1 MVLDKQRHRLDWW
14 LVPLAKALRNVNPN
28 VFTWLSLV
36 AALAGGYAFY
46 RSGPGEPGVFWL
58 MAGWSLLI
66 ANSVLDLLDG
76 KVAKMTGKQTAK
88 GDYLDHAIDRF
99 SDVAFLLGLT
109 FSPWVRME
117 VGVLAI
123 VFTLLTSYLGTQA
136 QAVGIGRN
144 YGGLLGR
151 ADRMVLLI
159 IVPLVEYFS
168 HLYDLAYLPDRIGW
182 AGSYLELTLMYFAA
196 VGLLT
201 TVQRFAGGLQGFDK
215 EGRIKQ

>member
-14 LVPLAKALRNVNPN
+14 LVPLAKGLRNVNPN
-28 VFTWLSLV
+28 TFTWLSLV
-36 AALAGGYAFY
+36 AALVGGYAFY
-46 RSGPGEPGVFWL
+46 RSGPGEPGIFWL
-58 MAGWSLLI
+58 LGGWALLI
-66 ANSVLDLLDG
+66 TNSVLDLLDG

-99 SDVAFLLGLT
+99 SDVAFLSGIALSG
-109 FSPWVRME
+109 WVDHIE
-117 VGVLAI
+117 VGLAAI

-159 IVPLVEYFS
+159 LIPVVEYVS
-168 HLYDLAYLPDRIGW
+168 HLYGLTYLADDVSW
-182 AGSYLELTLMYFAA
+182 AASYLEITLWYFAV

-201 TVQRFAGGLQGFDK
+201 TIQRFAGGLAGFDENGAVK
-215 EGRIKQ
+215 